1 MSEIHKASS
10 TRFSH
15 LTGRNGG
22 TSLAI
27 LCMCSVSAMFNVVSM
42 SNIINQLTAHFAID
56 YDTASKIIYY
66 QMYAYGVS
74 ALFVVVVNKLIT
86 RYGTLLL
93 AMSLVGGLNLLIWL
107 SADFHTILWLRTLY
121 GVAASMVAPT
131 SFTLIRDL
139 YDQSKTAKLGYLLA
153 VNSIF
158 GILATMLSGVLHWR
172 TLFLIPA
179 ILALI
184 TLGLLLTVFPAG
196 EIRAYDR
203 GTPFRWRRKIQNYAI
218 IFRKKDKRDVFALIF
233 TNSFVCAGFYAY
245 LGFYLNTHFHL
256 SLSFVALILIFS
268 ILGSI
273 GSNLLLGKLNDRWG
287 NRFLIQAGFFLLAV
301 VFVLFA
307 AVDHW
312 WAAIPVIF
320 LYGLSRALIHS
331 NLIST
336 FLDFPQRLRNTASS
350 LNSFIVFLGGGTGVM
365 VLKYFFREF
374 GYTRSLIILAL
385 VLGGGQALLALKS
398 RRFVL

>member
-1 MSEIHKASS
+1 
-10 TRFSH
+10 
-15 LTGRNGG
+15 
-22 TSLAI
+22 
-27 LCMCSVSAMFNVVSM
+27 MFNVVSM
-42 SNIINQLTAHFAID
+42 SNIINQLTAHFAVD

-93 AMSLVGGLNLLIWL
+93 AMSLVGGLNLLIWF
-107 SADFHTILWLRTLY
+107 SGDFDTILLLRILY
-121 GVAASMVAPT
+121 GVASSMVAPT

-139 YDQSKTAKLGYLLA
+139 FGDNKTSKLGYLLA

-158 GILATMLSGVLHWR
+158 GILATMLSGYLHWR
-172 TLFLIPA
+172 TLFLFPA
-179 ILALI
+179 ILSFV
-184 TLGLLLTVFPAG
+184 TLLLLLTLFPAG
-196 EIRAYDR
+196 PAIAADRA
-203 GTPFRWRRKIQNYAI
+203 TPFSWRRKIRNYAI
-218 IFRKKDKRDVFALIF
+218 IFRKKEKRDVFGLIF

-245 LGFYLNTHFHL
+245 LGFYLNTHFQL
-256 SLSFVALILIFS
+256 SLSTVALILVFS
-268 ILGSI
+268 IIGSI

-287 NRFLIQAGFFLLAV
+287 NGALIRAGFFLLAV

-307 AVDHW
+307 VVDLW
-312 WAAIPVIF
+312 WTAIPVIF

-336 FLDFPQRLRNTASS
+336 FLDFPERLRNTASS
-350 LNSFIVFLGGGTGVM
+350 LNSFIVFLGGGSGVM

-374 GYTRSLIILAL
+374 GYAQSLIVLAL
-385 VLGGGQALLALKS
+385 ILGGGQAFLALKS
-398 RRFVL
+398 RRFAI